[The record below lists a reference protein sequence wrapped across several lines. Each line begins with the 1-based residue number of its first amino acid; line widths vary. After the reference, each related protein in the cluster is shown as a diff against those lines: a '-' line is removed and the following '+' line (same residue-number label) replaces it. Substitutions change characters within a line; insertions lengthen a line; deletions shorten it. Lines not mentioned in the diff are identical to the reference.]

1 MIRYRFTFIVI
12 FLITITDWASVSVF
26 GPLIIEITQSLSVT
40 IGMMGMIHSLFLILS
55 GILSFLWAFLE
66 NRYTRKKLFMIA
78 VSLYS
83 LGLFLTCISLNIITF
98 FFSRILSAVG
108 FGALLPLSNSIIIDL
123 RPSEKRTNSFALLGM
138 AMFLGSGT
146 GIMLS
151 GLLLGLFS
159 WRVLIFLLSLVS
171 MITTFFLIPIS
182 IPKRGITEKS
192 LTIVLSQDEVQYTH
206 RLGLVEMR
214 QFTKTKTNIHFML
227 MFFIHDFVM
236 GTVSFYFI
244 TLLRVDVGFTPFT
257 AMITQILIFIPQLF
271 GVSLWGKKAD
281 KEFRKRANGK
291 VIILLFTIILGSGFS
306 ITAYALGPTH
316 VTLFIMCLMVF
327 SYMTSST
334 PSIAYSILGDINPPE
349 VRSTAF
355 SLGNLSGLVG
365 RSVGIALCGFLYQSV
380 FNTYHHIFLIWQI
393 IFVVGIILV
402 LISPLNQISL
412 DLRNLTRLLEQRV
425 KDLVDQKKI
434 VEREKSEDPLEMI
447 LKNQMVLANRQKELA
462 KNQYYLTKMLYYSL
476 EVIRRILK
484 SVNFVNGEDEENNH
498 ELHLTEVVDKIENY
512 IRNGSM

>member
-12 FLITITDWASVSVF
+12 FLITITEWASVSVF

-66 NRYTRKKLFMIA
+66 NYYTRKKLFMIA

-83 LGLFLTCISLNIITF
+83 LGLFLTCISLDLITF

-192 LTIVLSQDEVQYTH
+192 LTTVLSQDDVQYTY
-206 RLGLVEMR
+206 RFGLVEMR
-214 QFTKTKTNIHFML
+214 QFTKSKTNIH
-227 MFFIHDFVM
+227 
-236 GTVSFYFI
+236 Y
-244 TLLRVDVGFTPFT
+244 
-257 AMITQILIFIPQLF
+257 
-271 GVSLWGKKAD
+271 
-281 KEFRKRANGK
+281 
-291 VIILLFTIILGSGFS
+291 
-306 ITAYALGPTH
+306 H
-316 VTLFIMCLMVF
+316 VNVF
-327 SYMTSST
+327 HS
-334 PSIAYSILGDINPPE
+334 
-349 VRSTAF
+349 
-355 SLGNLSGLVG
+355 
-365 RSVGIALCGFLYQSV
+365 
-380 FNTYHHIFLIWQI
+380 
-393 IFVVGIILV
+393 
-402 LISPLNQISL
+402 
-412 DLRNLTRLLEQRV
+412 
-425 KDLVDQKKI
+425 
-434 VEREKSEDPLEMI
+434 
-447 LKNQMVLANRQKELA
+447 
-462 KNQYYLTKMLYYSL
+462 
-476 EVIRRILK
+476 
-484 SVNFVNGEDEENNH
+484 
-498 ELHLTEVVDKIENY
+498 
-512 IRNGSM
+512 